1 MDITI
6 IGSGYVGLV
15 TGVCLSDAGHKVI
28 CLDKDENKINN
39 LSNGEVPIFEP
50 GLDTLVK
57 KNIETKNLI
66 FSSELELSLSKS
78 KIIFIAV
85 GTPTNLEGDN
95 ADLSQIYSCAEDI
108 ANNLQNGSTIIVKS
122 TVPVGTCDKI
132 EKIISLRNPNKVFD
146 IVSNP
151 EFLREG
157 SAILDFENPDRIIAG
172 TSNSKSVELIKKIY
186 KQQLEKNCPI
196 VFTSRRSSELIKYA
210 SNSMLA
216 MRIIFINEIADLC
229 EKVGADVDDI
239 AHGIGLDN
247 RIGPHFLNAG
257 PGFGG
262 SCFPKDARALIESG
276 EAYDAPQNL
285 LKAVIEGN
293 ERRKLNLSDRIINIL
308 GENKRVGILGVT
320 FKANTD
326 DMREAPSLSI
336 IPKLL
341 DNNIKVSIYDP
352 EANQHEIK
360 EFHDAEW
367 REDPYSVAENAD
379 CLIIL
384 TEWNEFK
391 ELDLKKIKDIMS
403 NPIIVDFRNIF
414 SLEEMKDLNFEY
426 HSVGRNIVNT
436 N

>member
-1 MDITI
+1 MNITI

-15 TGVCLSDAGHKVI
+15 TGVCLSNAGHKVI
-28 CLDKDENKINN
+28 CLDKNKNKINN
-39 LSNGEVPIFEP
+39 LSNGKIPIFEP
-50 GLDTLVK
+50 GLDALVK

-66 FSSELELSLSKS
+66 FSSELKLSLSKS
-78 KIIFIAV
+78 KVIFIAV
-85 GTPTNLEGDN
+85 GTPTSLDGNN

-108 ANNLQNGSTIIVKS
+108 ANTLQEGTTIIIKSTI
-122 TVPVGTCDKI
+122 PVGTCDKI
-132 EKIISLRNPNKVFD
+132 EEIISLKNPDKNFD
-146 IVSNP
+146 IISNP

-157 SAILDFENPDRIIAG
+157 SAIADFENPDRIIAG
-172 TSNSKSVELIKKIY
+172 TSNNQSVELIKKIY
-186 KQQLEKNCPI
+186 KQQVEKNCPM

-229 EKVGADVDDI
+229 EKVGADIDDI
-239 AHGIGLDN
+239 ANGIGLDK

-276 EAYDAPQNL
+276 EVHKAPQNL

-293 ERRKLNLSDRIINIL
+293 EKRKLNLSDRILDIL
-308 GENKRVGILGVT
+308 GENKKVGILGVT

-341 DNNIKVSIYDP
+341 ENNIEVSIYDP
-352 EANQHEIK
+352 EANHHEIK
-360 EFHDAEW
+360 EFYGAVW
-367 REDPYSVAENAD
+367 KEDPYSVAENSD

-403 NPIIVDFRNIF
+403 NSIIVDLRNIF
-414 SLEEMKDLNFEY
+414 SLEKMKNLNFEY
-426 HSVGRNIVNT
+426 HSVGRDTINT
-436 N
+436 K

>member
-50 GLDTLVK
+50 GLGYACTKEYRKRKTL
-57 KNIETKNLI
+57 L
-66 FSSELELSLSKS
+66 FSSEIEVLSLSNLRV
-78 KIIFIAV
+78 IFIAV
-85 GTPTNLEGDN
+85 GTPTSPDSDH
-95 ADLSQIYSCAEDI
+95 ADLSQIYSCAEEI
-108 ANNLQNGSTIIVKS
+108 SNNLQDDCTIIIKS

-229 EKVGADVDDI
+229 EKVGADVDT
-239 AHGIGLDN
+239 G
-247 RIGPHFLNAG
+247 
-257 PGFGG
+257 
-262 SCFPKDARALIESG
+262 K
-276 EAYDAPQNL
+276 
-285 LKAVIEGN
+285 
-293 ERRKLNLSDRIINIL
+293 
-308 GENKRVGILGVT
+308 
-320 FKANTD
+320 
-326 DMREAPSLSI
+326 PS
-336 IPKLL
+336 
-341 DNNIKVSIYDP
+341 
-352 EANQHEIK
+352 
-360 EFHDAEW
+360 
-367 REDPYSVAENAD
+367 
-379 CLIIL
+379 
-384 TEWNEFK
+384 WNG
-391 ELDLKKIKDIMS
+391 D
-403 NPIIVDFRNIF
+403 
-414 SLEEMKDLNFEY
+414 
-426 HSVGRNIVNT
+426 
-436 N
+436 